1 MSPAVRDPADEL
13 ATAGR
18 LVRRCLWLAALNL
31 ALVTLCA
38 ARVYE
43 LI

>member
-1 MSPAVRDPADEL
+1 MSRTARNRAEPFASVVRL
-13 ATAGR
+13 AR
-18 LVRRCLWLAALNL
+18 ECKWLSIVNL